1 MARLVRSARTKR
13 LVKSKALRKGLLG
26 GNLFWRGV
34 YGYLTFRKMWSHI
47 SKRGDAP
54 IVFGEKIAEGEAWAL
69 VHVPEASRRGRGEG
83 RKLLIGP
90 KRKPPHANALVP
102 VAMQYVGRKIVAA
115 PDAERINE
123 ILGERIVS
131 DPKPTRRKLRQAKR
145 EAKKTAKTAA
155 SLT

>member
-13 LVKSKALRKGLLG
+13 LVKAKALRKGVLG
-26 GNLFWRGV
+26 GSVFWRGV
-34 YGYLTFRKMWSHI
+34 YGYLTFRKMWKHI

-54 IVFGEKIAEGEAWAL
+54 LVFGEKILEGEAWAL
-69 VHVPEASRRGRGEG
+69 VHVPEDSRRGRGEG

-90 KRKPPHANALVP
+90 KRKPPHATALVP
-102 VAMQYVGRKIVAA
+102 AAVQYVGRKIVAA

-123 ILGERIVS
+123 ILGDRVVS
-131 DPKPTRRKLRQAKR
+131 DPEPTRRKLRQAKR
-145 EAKKTAKTAA
+145 EAKKTAKSAA